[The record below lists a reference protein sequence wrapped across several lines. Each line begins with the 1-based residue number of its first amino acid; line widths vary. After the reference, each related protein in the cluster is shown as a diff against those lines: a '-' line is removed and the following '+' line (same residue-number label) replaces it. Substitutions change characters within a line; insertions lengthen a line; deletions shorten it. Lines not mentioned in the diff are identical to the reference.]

1 MRGVALE
8 FKSAP
13 ISNTPWLAPVAPGN
27 TTHSD
32 EHGLVGHGVSTTWTD
47 SAEPCHATGAITP
60 CSTPSPLIEGMRAL
74 GFEPFLKP
82 AFQVPVIVTFHAPQA
97 PAYHVKAFYTGCG
110 IIAARA
116 HGLSDVSAMNH
127 PDYSAIL
134 EQIHR
139 DIEPWRNAGRV
150 ANYIPELA
158 KVSAARFGM
167 AVVTLDARV
176 FSVGDAHERFSI
188 QSISKL
194 FACTLAFQLLG
205 DALWERVGRE
215 PSGNAFNSLVQLE
228 SEHGVP
234 RNPFINAGAL
244 VVTDVLCRRFVG
256 AETALVQFMRRLSSA
271 NDLDYNTR
279 VARSELQHA
288 ERNRAMAHFMAS
300 FGNLQMPPQTVVDA
314 YCRQCAIEMN
324 CVELATS
331 ALFLANGGVAPV
343 SGERILDPSSAKRLS
358 ALMLTCGTYDAAGD
372 FVYRVGLPAKSGVGG
387 GIVAV
392 LPGEMAVC
400 VWSPGL
406 DANGNSLAGVRSLE
420 ALTTLTGR
428 SIF

>member
-1 MRGVALE
+1 MTE
-8 FKSAP
+8 QNYQS
-13 ISNTPWLAPVAPGN
+13 
-27 TTHSD
+27 
-32 EHGLVGHGVSTTWTD
+32 
-47 SAEPCHATGAITP
+47 
-60 CSTPSPLIEGMRAL
+60 
-74 GFEPFLKP
+74 
-82 AFQVPVIVTFHAPQA
+82 
-97 PAYHVKAFYTGCG
+97 
-110 IIAARA
+110 
-116 HGLSDVSAMNH
+116 
-127 PDYSAIL
+127 IL

-139 DIEPWRNAGRV
+139 DIEPWRTAGRV

-158 KVSAARFGM
+158 RVPAERFGM
-167 AVVTLDARV
+167 AVVTVGGNV
-176 FSVGDAHERFSI
+176 FSIGDANVRFSI

-215 PSGNAFNSLVQLE
+215 PSGTAFNSLVQLE
-228 SEHGVP
+228 TERGKP

-244 VVTDVLCRRFVG
+244 VVTDILCRRFVG
-256 AETALVQFMRRLSSA
+256 AETALVQFMRRLTGA
-271 NDLDYNTR
+271 TDIDYDLR
-279 VARSELQHA
+279 VAHSELAHA
-288 ERNRAMAHFMAS
+288 ERNRAMAHFIAS
-300 FGNLQMPPQTVVDA
+300 FDNLQMPPEVVIDA

-324 CVELATS
+324 CVELAKA

-343 SGERILDPSSAKRLS
+343 SGERILDESSTKRLS

-406 DANGNSLAGVRSLE
+406 DANGNSLAGTLSLE
-420 ALTTLTGR
+420 WLTTLSKR